1 MSEFKVQEILNFRQ
15 LFFLDKFL
23 IGHKGFVAGGCF
35 KNIFNKQAVKD
46 IDMFFESKEDF
57 NDAVKYFKDLIKEN
71 PEEWRK
77 SYENK
82 NVWAIYSTKD
92 KLRIELVRSIF
103 GSPYDIISDFDFSIT
118 KFAYYRNIE
127 QVDELDYM
135 AQFEVMYHEDY
146 FEHLQMKRLVIDDE
160 IPFPVSTF
168 NRSYKYQS
176 YGYGLC
182 KESKIKLITSLR
194 EIDVLNEDELGKSL
208 YEGKD

>member
-46 IDMFFESKEDF
+46 IDMFFESKENF

-82 NVWAIYSTKD
+82 NVWAIYSEKD
-92 KLRIELVRSIF
+92 KLRIELVRSVF
-103 GSPYDIISDFDFSIT
+103 GSPKEIISDFDFSVT
-118 KFAYYRNIE
+118 KFAYYRNEDNIDVE
-127 QVDELDYM
+127 DYM

-146 FEHLQMKRLVIDDE
+146 FEHLQMKRLVIDDG

>member
-46 IDMFFESKEDF
+46 IDMFFESKENF

-82 NVWAIYSTKD
+82 NVWAIYSEKD
-92 KLRIELVRSIF
+92 KLRIELVRSVF
-103 GSPYDIISDFDFSIT
+103 GSPKEIISDFDFSVT
-118 KFAYYRNIE
+118 KFAYYRNEDNIDVE
-127 QVDELDYM
+127 DYM

-146 FEHLQMKRLVIDDE
+146 FEHLQMKRLMIDDG

>member
-1 MSEFKVQEILNFRQ
+1 MSEFKVKEILNFRQ
-15 LFFLDKFL
+15 LYFLDKFL

-46 IDMFFESKEDF
+46 IDMFFESKENF

-82 NVWAIYSTKD
+82 NVWAIYSEKD
-92 KLRIELVRSIF
+92 KLRIELVRSVF
-103 GSPYDIISDFDFSIT
+103 GSPKEIISDFDFSVT
-118 KFAYYRNIE
+118 KFAYYRNEDNIDVE
-127 QVDELDYM
+127 DYM

-146 FEHLQMKRLVIDDE
+146 FEHLQMKRLVIDDG

>member
-1 MSEFKVQEILNFRQ
+1 MSEFKVKEILNFRQ
-15 LFFLDKFL
+15 LYFLDKFL

-71 PEEWRK
+71 PEKWRK

-82 NVWAIYSTKD
+82 NVWAIYSLKD
-92 KLRIELVRSIF
+92 KLRIELVRSVF
-103 GSPYDIISDFDFSIT
+103 GSPKEIISDFDFSVT
-118 KFAYYRNIE
+118 KFAYYRNEDNIDVE
-127 QVDELDYM
+127 DYM

>member
-46 IDMFFESKEDF
+46 IDMFFESKENF

-92 KLRIELVRSIF
+92 KLRIELVRSVF
-103 GSPYDIISDFDFSIT
+103 GPPYDIISDFDFSIT

>member
-1 MSEFKVQEILNFRQ
+1 MSEFKVKEILNFRQ
-15 LFFLDKFL
+15 LYFLDKFL

-46 IDMFFESKEDF
+46 IDMFFESKENF

-82 NVWAIYSTKD
+82 NVWAIYSEKD
-92 KLRIELVRSIF
+92 KLRIELVRSVF
-103 GSPYDIISDFDFSIT
+103 GSPEKIISDFDFSVT
-118 KFAYYRNIE
+118 KFAYYRNEDNIDVE
-127 QVDELDYM
+127 DYM

-208 YEGKD
+208 YKGKD

>member
-1 MSEFKVQEILNFRQ
+1 MSEFKVKEILNFRQ

-46 IDMFFESKEDF
+46 IDMFFESKENF

-82 NVWAIYSTKD
+82 NVWAIYSEKD
-92 KLRIELVRSIF
+92 KLRIELVRSVF
-103 GSPYDIISDFDFSIT
+103 GSPKEIISDFDFSVT
-118 KFAYYRNIE
+118 KFAYYRNEDNIDVE
-127 QVDELDYM
+127 DYM

-146 FEHLQMKRLVIDDE
+146 FEHLQMKRLVIDDG

>member
-82 NVWAIYSTKD
+82 NVWAIYSEKD
-92 KLRIELVRSIF
+92 KLRIELVRSVF
-103 GSPYDIISDFDFSIT
+103 GSPEEIISDFDFSVT
-118 KFAYYRNIE
+118 KFAYYRNEDNIDAE
-127 QVDELDYM
+127 YYM

-208 YEGKD
+208 YKGKD

>member
-35 KNIFNKQAVKD
+35 KNIFNKQDVKD
-46 IDMFFESKEDF
+46 IDMFFESKENF

-82 NVWAIYSTKD
+82 NVWAIYSEKD
-92 KLRIELVRSIF
+92 KLRIELVRSVF
-103 GSPYDIISDFDFSIT
+103 GSPKEIISDFDFSVT
-118 KFAYYRNIE
+118 KFAYYRNEDNIDVE
-127 QVDELDYM
+127 DYM

>member
-1 MSEFKVQEILNFRQ
+1 
-15 LFFLDKFL
+15 
-23 IGHKGFVAGGCF
+23 
-35 KNIFNKQAVKD
+35 
-46 IDMFFESKEDF
+46 
-57 NDAVKYFKDLIKEN
+57 
-71 PEEWRK
+71 
-77 SYENK
+77 
-82 NVWAIYSTKD
+82 
-92 KLRIELVRSIF
+92 
-103 GSPYDIISDFDFSIT
+103 
-118 KFAYYRNIE
+118 
-127 QVDELDYM
+127 M

-146 FEHLQMKRLVIDDE
+146 FEHLQMKRLVIDDG

>member
-23 IGHKGFVAGGCF
+23 MGHHGFIAGGCF
-35 KNIFNKQAVKD
+35 KNIFNKEKVKD
-46 IDMFFESKEDF
+46 IDMFFESNADF
-57 NDAVKYFKDLIKEN
+57 NGAVKYFKDLIINN
-71 PEEWRK
+71 PDEYKK

-82 NVWAIYSTKD
+82 NVWAVYSIKD
-92 KLRIELVRSIF
+92 KLRIELIKSVF
-103 GSPYDIISDFDFSIT
+103 GRPDEIIQGFDFSIT
-118 KFAYYRNIE
+118 KFAYYRNLDN
-127 QVDELDYM
+127 VDEEDYM
-135 AQFEVMYHEDY
+135 AQFEVIYHEDY
-146 FEHLQMKRLVIDDE
+146 FEHLQMKRLVLDDE

-182 KESKIKLITSLR
+182 KESKIKLIEALR
-194 EIDVLNEDELGKSL
+194 DIDKIDKGELSKSL

>member
-1 MSEFKVQEILNFRQ
+1 MSEFKVKEILNFRQ
-15 LFFLDKFL
+15 LYFLDKFL

-46 IDMFFESKEDF
+46 IDMFFESKENF

-82 NVWAIYSTKD
+82 NVWAIYSEKD
-92 KLRIELVRSIF
+92 KLRIELVRSVF
-103 GSPYDIISDFDFSIT
+103 GSPKEIISDFDFSVT
-118 KFAYYRNIE
+118 KFAYYRNEDNIDVE
-127 QVDELDYM
+127 DYM

>member
-15 LFFLDKFL
+15 LYFLDKFL

-46 IDMFFESKEDF
+46 IDMFFESKENF

-82 NVWAIYSTKD
+82 NVWAIYSEKD
-92 KLRIELVRSIF
+92 KLRFELVRSVF
-103 GSPYDIISDFDFSIT
+103 GSPKEIISDFDFSVT
-118 KFAYYRNIE
+118 KFAYYRNEDNIDVE
-127 QVDELDYM
+127 DYM

-194 EIDVLNEDELGKSL
+194 EIDVLTKDELGKSL

>member
-1 MSEFKVQEILNFRQ
+1 MSEFKVKEILNFRQ
-15 LFFLDKFL
+15 LYFLDKFL

-82 NVWAIYSTKD
+82 NVWAIYSEKD
-92 KLRIELVRSIF
+92 KLRIELVRSVF
-103 GSPYDIISDFDFSIT
+103 GSPKEIISDFDFSVT
-118 KFAYYRNIE
+118 KFAYYRNEDNIDVE
-127 QVDELDYM
+127 DYM

>member
-1 MSEFKVQEILNFRQ
+1 MSEFKVKEILNFRQ
-15 LFFLDKFL
+15 LYFLDKFL

-46 IDMFFESKEDF
+46 IDMFFESKENF

-82 NVWAIYSTKD
+82 NVWAIYSEKD
-92 KLRIELVRSIF
+92 KLRIELVRSVF
-103 GSPYDIISDFDFSIT
+103 GSPKEIISDFDFSVT
-118 KFAYYRNIE
+118 KFAYYRNEDNIDVE
-127 QVDELDYM
+127 DYM

-182 KESKIKLITSLR
+182 KESKIKLINSLR

>member
-1 MSEFKVQEILNFRQ
+1 MSEFKVKEILNFRQ
-15 LFFLDKFL
+15 LYFLDKFL

-82 NVWAIYSTKD
+82 NVWAIYSEKD
-92 KLRIELVRSIF
+92 KLIIELVRSVF
-103 GSPYDIISDFDFSIT
+103 GSPEKIISDFDFSVT
-118 KFAYYRNIE
+118 KFAYYRNEDNIDVE
-127 QVDELDYM
+127 DYM

-146 FEHLQMKRLVIDDE
+146 FEHLQMKRLVLDDE
-160 IPFPVSTF
+160 IPFPISTF
-168 NRSYKYQS
+168 NRSYKYNS
-176 YGYGLC
+176 YGYNLC

>member
-92 KLRIELVRSIF
+92 KLRIELVRSVF
-103 GSPYDIISDFDFSIT
+103 GSPHDIISDFDFSIT

-194 EIDVLNEDELGKSL
+194 GIDVLNEDELGKSL

>member
-1 MSEFKVQEILNFRQ
+1 MSEFKVKEILNFRQ
-15 LFFLDKFL
+15 LYFLDKFL

-82 NVWAIYSTKD
+82 NVWAIYSEKD
-92 KLRIELVRSIF
+92 KLRIELVRSVF
-103 GSPYDIISDFDFSIT
+103 GSPEKIISDFDFSVT
-118 KFAYYRNIE
+118 KFAYYRNEDNIDVE
-127 QVDELDYM
+127 DYM

>member
-15 LFFLDKFL
+15 LYFLDKFL

-46 IDMFFESKEDF
+46 IDMFFESKENF

-82 NVWAIYSTKD
+82 NVWAIYSEKD
-92 KLRIELVRSIF
+92 KLRIELVRSVF
-103 GSPYDIISDFDFSIT
+103 GSPEKIISDFDFSVT
-118 KFAYYRNIE
+118 KFAYYRNEDNIDVE
-127 QVDELDYM
+127 DYM

-194 EIDVLNEDELGKSL
+194 EIEVLNEDELGKSL

>member
-46 IDMFFESKEDF
+46 IDMFFESKENF

-82 NVWAIYSTKD
+82 NVWAIYSEKD
-92 KLRIELVRSIF
+92 KLRIELVRSVF
-103 GSPYDIISDFDFSIT
+103 GSPKEIISDFDFSVT
-118 KFAYYRNIE
+118 KFAYYRNEDNIDVE
-127 QVDELDYM
+127 DYM

>member
-15 LFFLDKFL
+15 LYFLDKFL

-82 NVWAIYSTKD
+82 NVWAIYSEKD
-92 KLRIELVRSIF
+92 KLRIELVRSVF
-103 GSPYDIISDFDFSIT
+103 GSPEKIISDFDFSVT
-118 KFAYYRNIE
+118 KFAYYRNEDNIDVE
-127 QVDELDYM
+127 DYM

-194 EIDVLNEDELGKSL
+194 EIDVLNEDEFGKSL

>member
-1 MSEFKVQEILNFRQ
+1 MSEFKVKEILNFRQ
-15 LFFLDKFL
+15 LYFLDKFL

-46 IDMFFESKEDF
+46 IDMFFESKENF

-82 NVWAIYSTKD
+82 NVWAIYSEKD
-92 KLRIELVRSIF
+92 KLRIELVRSVF
-103 GSPYDIISDFDFSIT
+103 GSPKEIISDFDFSVT
-118 KFAYYRNIE
+118 KFAYYRNEDNIDVE
-127 QVDELDYM
+127 DYM

-194 EIDVLNEDELGKSL
+194 EIDVLNEDELGES
-208 YEGKD
+208 

>member
-15 LFFLDKFL
+15 LYFLDKFL

-35 KNIFNKQAVKD
+35 KNIFNKQDVKD

-82 NVWAIYSTKD
+82 NVWAIYSEKD
-92 KLRIELVRSIF
+92 KLRIELVRSVF
-103 GSPYDIISDFDFSIT
+103 GSPEKIISDFDFSVT
-118 KFAYYRNIE
+118 KFAYYRNEDNIDVE
-127 QVDELDYM
+127 DYM

>member
-15 LFFLDKFL
+15 LYFLDKFL

-46 IDMFFESKEDF
+46 IDMFFESKGGF

-82 NVWAIYSTKD
+82 NVWAIYSEKD
-92 KLRIELVRSIF
+92 KLRIELVRSVF
-103 GSPYDIISDFDFSIT
+103 GSPEKIISDFDFSVT
-118 KFAYYRNIE
+118 KFAYYRNEDNIDVE
-127 QVDELDYM
+127 DYM